1 MSLDQLRPVAAN
13 GARRR
18 VADVLNGP
26 RLPPA
31 QRLLL
36 LVLALHKFDSSPHVK
51 VSLDWLAAWTGAPS
65 REQVTHGLEALSD
78 QDLLSMTRSK
88 GKLGQYDFGPGLPR
102 HTPGLNVQGEL
113 PMAQKVSLLPYRSA
127 QLSYAKRLVL
137 FIGAIA
143 SDDGSTFALSY
154 DALTRYSGLNRGTVV
169 QAVKELQ
176 EGVPGSHWPLLAKP
190 TPGTGGRPS
199 HRRLLP
205 APEQWSRCAPDASPR
220 RWTDSAPNQWSG
232 FAPNQWSDSAPIQW
246 MGQWM
251 GLWMD
256 SAPEHRSDSPS
267 NIHSSLSLSA
277 PNDLADDGS
286 PDSAAAL
293 RHVRNWLR
301 SNRVMS
307 AFTPDAALQLAQ
319 QLDSEHLE
327 DAVKEVTHDLES
339 SMRAARDDERLR
351 AVREAFSALAGG
363 A

>member
-1 MSLDQLRPVAAN
+1 MSLEQLRPVAAN
-13 GARRR
+13 GARKR
-18 VADVLNGP
+18 VSDVLNGP

-36 LVLALHKFDSSPHVK
+36 LVLALHKFNSSPHVE

-65 REQVTHGLEALSD
+65 RDQVAHGLEALSGRG
-78 QDLLSMTRSK
+78 LLTMTRSQK
-88 GKLGQYDFGPGLPR
+88 RRGRYDFGPALPR
-102 HTPGLNVQGEL
+102 HTSGLTVQGEL

-127 QLSYAKRLVL
+127 QVSYAKRLLL

-176 EGVPGSHWPLLAKP
+176 EGAPGSHWPLLARP
-190 TPGTGGRPS
+190 TPGTGGAPS
-199 HRRLLP
+199 RRILLP
-205 APEQWSRCAPDASPR
+205 TPEQWHKSTPDAS
-220 RWTDSAPNQWSG
+220 TDQWSGSAPDHWSG
-232 FAPNQWSDSAPIQW
+232 FAPDQWPDSAPNQW

-256 SAPEHRSDSPS
+256 SAPEPRSDSPS
-267 NIHSSLSLSA
+267 NIHYPLSLSA
-277 PNDLADDGS
+277 PNDLTDDGA

-293 RHVRNWLR
+293 RHIRSWRR

-307 AFTPDAALQLAQ
+307 AFTDERALQLAQ
-319 QLDSEHLE
+319 QLDSEDLE
-327 DAVKEVTHDLES
+327 NAMREITADLES
-339 SMRAARDDERLR
+339 SMRDAPEGQRVHT
-351 AVREAFSALAGG
+351 VREAFNALAGG